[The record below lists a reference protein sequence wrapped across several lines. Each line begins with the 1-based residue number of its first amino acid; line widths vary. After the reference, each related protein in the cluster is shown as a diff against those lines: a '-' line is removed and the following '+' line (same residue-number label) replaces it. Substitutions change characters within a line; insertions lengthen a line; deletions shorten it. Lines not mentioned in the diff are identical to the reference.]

1 MFSYKGI
8 DNEYKYKRGTV
19 EANSEIEA
27 INLIK
32 SDENILIIVGL
43 KKISN
48 IKFINNIRKG
58 FTTQVVTVENRINN
72 YTRKISE
79 RKEKN
84 KIKTKQKE
92 DSAEGKTEL
101 SRKSPILRGIGKLAA
116 SIPSR
121 QNKIVIDEDM
131 YDNLQ
136 FMFKEQSQ
144 RDKEEKQNNYSMSIT
159 RSDFSDNKIS
169 DVKEN
174 KKKDNT
180 NEKEINWSLLDVDEE
195 NPEIKYNRKIKVKE
209 KEIIMFTRRLHI
221 MLSSGVTLLSSL
233 SLLEKTSSKNMSKVL
248 AGVLSEIQQG
258 MGFSE
263 AIAKYPRQFN
273 YAYVSLVAIGE
284 TSGSLDRSLSDI
296 IKMKEQEQKVKRK
309 IRTASIYPMIVG
321 FVLVVMMI
329 AASVFFLPKFE
340 EMFVEQELATP
351 RFTQIVFGIAG
362 KFPMIISIIA
372 VFVIILTFARKKVP
386 EINYMYRRYIDKSM
400 LKLPVMRAI
409 MNSMYMHSFSSTI
422 SLMLNNGIRLSDT
435 LSLTGKTI
443 NNIYIKNEIEDIGQL
458 MTHGLT
464 FSEAMAEQPHFD
476 DILVNIALTGEE
488 SGQMIFSLQQVAD
501 YFEIELN
508 KQVDAM
514 MEVVPPLSIALI
526 ALLAAPVIIAAYL
539 PILEISTGAGL
550 GL

>member
-58 FTTQVVTVENRINN
+58 FTTQVVTVENSINN

-121 QNKIVIDEDM
+121 QKKIVVDEDM

-159 RSDFSDNKIS
+159 RSDFPDNKIS

-248 AGVLSEIQQG
+248 SGVLSEIQQG

-321 FVLVVMMI
+321 FILVVMMI

-340 EMFVEQELATP
+340 EMFAEQELATP
-351 RFTQIVFGIAG
+351 QFTQIVFGIAG
-362 KFPMIISIIA
+362 KFPMIISIVA

-386 EINYMYRRYIDKSM
+386 EVNYLYRRYIDKFI
-400 LKLPVMRAI
+400 LKLPVMRTI